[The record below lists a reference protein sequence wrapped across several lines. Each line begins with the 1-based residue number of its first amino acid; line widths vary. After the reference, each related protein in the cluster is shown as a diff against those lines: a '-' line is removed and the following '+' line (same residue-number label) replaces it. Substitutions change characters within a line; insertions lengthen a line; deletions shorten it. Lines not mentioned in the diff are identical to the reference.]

1 MVYYI
6 TDQIRTTLNNTEG
19 QAAPSKTEQQQ
30 KTPVITES
38 KRDQHGVA
46 IPSNDS

>member
-1 MVYYI
+1 MAYYI
-6 TDQIRTTLNNTEG
+6 TDQIRSTLNSTE
-19 QAAPSKTEQQQ
+19 AKPHLARPNNK

-46 IPSNDS
+46 ITPNDS

>member
-19 QAAPSKTEQQQ
+19 QGAPSKIEQQ

-46 IPSNDS
+46 ITSSDA